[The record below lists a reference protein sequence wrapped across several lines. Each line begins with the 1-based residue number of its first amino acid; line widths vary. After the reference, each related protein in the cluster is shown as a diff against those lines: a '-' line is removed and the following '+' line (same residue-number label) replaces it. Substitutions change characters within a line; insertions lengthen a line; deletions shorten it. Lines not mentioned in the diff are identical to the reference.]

1 VDAPAVIRVGQV
13 VGVFGVQG
21 AVKVLPLTDFDDRF
35 RPGSELVIDGES
47 HHVEWSREQPHGFVV
62 KLTGV
67 DTRTLAETHMGRY
80 LEVPI
85 DAIHRLPE
93 GTYYHHQLVGLNVK
107 TNGGRSLGKIAEV
120 LERPANDVWV
130 ARIGNVEHLVPA
142 VRDAILEVDL
152 ERHTVVVADWLLE
165 VEEA

>member
-1 VDAPAVIRVGQV
+1 MIRVGQV

-35 RPGSELVIDGES
+35 RPGSELVLDGVT
-47 HHVEWSREQPHGFVV
+47 HHVEWSRDQAHGLVV

-67 DTRTLAETHMGRY
+67 DNRTLAELHRGRY

-85 DAIHRLPE
+85 DAVHRLPE
-93 GTYYHHQLVGLNVK
+93 GTYYHHELVGLEVA
-107 TNGGRSLGKIAEV
+107 TAGGRPLGQIAEV

-130 ARIGNVEHLVPA
+130 ARQGNVEHLVPA
-142 VRDAILEVDL
+142 VRDAVLEVDL
-152 ERHTVVVADWLLE
+152 HRGRVVVADWLLD
-165 VEEA
+165 VEDA

>member
-1 VDAPAVIRVGQV
+1 MIRVGQV

-35 RPGSELVIDGES
+35 RPGSELVLDGET
-47 HHVEWSREQPHGFVV
+47 HHVEWSREQPHGLVV
-62 KLTGV
+62 KLTGL
-67 DTRTLAETHMGRY
+67 DNRTLAELHRGRY

-93 GTYYHHQLVGLNVK
+93 GTYYHHQLVDLEVK
-107 TNGGRSLGKIAEV
+107 TNGGRSLGRIAEV

-130 ARIGNVEHLVPA
+130 ARDGNVEYLVPA
-142 VRDAILEVDL
+142 VRDAVLEVNL
-152 ERHTVVVADWLLE
+152 EKRCVVVADWLLE
-165 VEEA
+165 VEEV